1 MVDVSLLQSLS
12 YVAAAIGVCAAAI
25 YYMMVLR
32 ATQTNMRLTLETR
45 KLQFINDVN
54 TGLMTE
60 EGLKRYATLLNME
73 WRDYDDFERKYGSDY
88 NLDNFAMRNSAWN
101 GYDLFGAM
109 LRHGLVDAET
119 LYNSVTTGP
128 FMLWAKFEDVIREQR
143 RRYVGADYLA
153 NFEYLAKE
161 MLRIKL
167 QRDPSYKMPETF
179 IKYVPDN

>member
-1 MVDVSLLQSLS
+1 MVDLAEIQAA
-12 YVAAAIGVCAAAI
+12 YYMVAATGVLVAAI
-25 YYMMVLR
+25 YYVMTLR
-32 ATQTNMRLTLETR
+32 TNQRNMEQTLETR

-101 GYDLFGAM
+101 GYDLFSAM
-109 LRHGLVDAET
+109 LRDGLVDAET

-128 FMLWAKFEDVIREQR
+128 FMLWAKLEDVIREQR
-143 RRYVGADYLA
+143 RRYVGVDYLA